1 MNCQKG
7 EPSVAVFVKRLKL
20 L

>member
-1 MNCQKG
+1 MNSQKG